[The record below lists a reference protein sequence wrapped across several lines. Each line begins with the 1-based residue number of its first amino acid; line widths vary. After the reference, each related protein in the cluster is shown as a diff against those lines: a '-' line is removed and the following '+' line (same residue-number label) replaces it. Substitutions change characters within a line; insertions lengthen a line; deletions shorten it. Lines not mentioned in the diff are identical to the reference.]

1 FAPALAAILA
11 GEHLAA
17 AGRAVHALGL
27 TLVEGDGEH
36 RGLRLHA
43 HVRASPAGAAVLA
56 TEEHTDLALKRGSA
70 GDPHRLRVTGDFAD
84 VTTIRLAFRI
94 QRLEPRAGP
103 VPTLVRAREKA
114 GAADRE
120 HRPRAPAP
128 DEDAVHVDGVVVDV
142 LPVAHV
148 VPVLAAVETPNHA
161 AHLDRAIELVGI
173 RRID

>member
-1 FAPALAAILA
+1 RLRRSGAQAPRDRDDDGGLGAPHRVHLRRARRQRPFAPALAAILA

-43 HVRASPAGAAVLA
+43 HVRASPPGAAVLA

-120 HRPRAPAP
+120 HRP
-128 DEDAVHVDGVVVDV
+128 
-142 LPVAHV
+142 
-148 VPVLAAVETPNHA
+148 
-161 AHLDRAIELVGI
+161 
-173 RRID
+173 